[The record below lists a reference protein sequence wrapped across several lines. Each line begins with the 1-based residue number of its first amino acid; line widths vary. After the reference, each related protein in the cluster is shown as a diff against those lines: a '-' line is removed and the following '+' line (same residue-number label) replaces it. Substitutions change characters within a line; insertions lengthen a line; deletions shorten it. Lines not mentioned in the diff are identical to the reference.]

1 MPKPLRVLIV
11 EDSEDDMF
19 FALQELKRGDYQPEF
34 ERVETLG
41 NLSTALDRQVWD
53 LILSDHSLPGFTSLH
68 ALELLK
74 NRQYDIPFIILS
86 GVIGEEVAV
95 QAMKAGANDYVMKN
109 ALGRLVP
116 SIDRELR
123 EASSRRVR
131 RQAEKALRRSQYDLN
146 DFFENAPIAMH
157 WAGPDGTILRV
168 NWAGLALLGY
178 GQHEY
183 LGHSISEF
191 FIDKEAAG
199 EILQK
204 LQSGK
209 SLLDYEAQF
218 RAANGDVKDVRI
230 NANGL
235 FEEGKFIRSRWFLSD
250 VTDRKQ
256 FEKTSAY
263 LGAIV
268 ESSDDAVIGTDLEGV
283 IQSWNSGAARMYGY
297 SAAEAKGKSMRI
309 LVPEASPENPGELIQ
324 QMLDGK
330 LVDHHESIRIRQD
343 GRTLP
348 VSITLSP
355 IKDSQQNI
363 IGISAIERD
372 ITERR
377 QEEEERLYLID
388 ELSRALANVKTL
400 RGLLP
405 ICGTCKRVRD
415 DHGYWNKLESYIA
428 DHTMAEI
435 SHGICPE
442 CQAQFE
448 SHQNELA
455 AK

>member
-1 MPKPLRVLIV
+1 
-11 EDSEDDMF
+11 MF
-19 FALQELKRGDYQPEF
+19 FALQELRRGDFHPEF
-34 ERVETLG
+34 ERVETLAS
-41 NLSTALDRQVWD
+41 LSSALDREAWD

-68 ALELLK
+68 VLELLK
-74 NRQYDIPFIILS
+74 SRQYDIPFIILS
-86 GVIGEEVAV
+86 GVIGEDVAV

-168 NWAGLALLGY
+168 NWAGLEMLGY

-183 LGHSISEF
+183 LGHMPCLDF
-191 FIDKEAAG
+191 VDKNAG
-199 EILQK
+199 EELLRQLQG
-204 LQSGK
+204 GK
-209 SLLDYEAQF
+209 PLLDHEAQL
-218 RAANGDVKDVRI
+218 RCKNGTVKHVRI
-230 NANGL
+230 NANAL
-235 FEEGKFIRSRWFLSD
+235 FDEGKFIRSRWFITD
-250 VTDRKQ
+250 VTERKQ
-256 FEKTSAY
+256 HEKTSAY

-268 ESSDDAVIGTDLEGV
+268 ESSEDAIIGTDLDGN
-283 IQSWNSGAARMYGY
+283 IQSWNTGAARMYGY
-297 SAAEAKGKSMRI
+297 PAAEAKGRSMRI
-309 LVPEASPENPGELIQ
+309 LIPEASPEDPKEMIREI
-324 QMLDGK
+324 LDGK
-330 LVDHHESIRIRQD
+330 PVDHHESIRLRKD
-343 GRTLP
+343 GQTLP

-355 IKDSQQNI
+355 IKDIKGKI

-372 ITERR
+372 ITDRR

-405 ICGTCKRVRD
+405 MCATCKRIRD
-415 DHGYWNKLESYIA
+415 DRGYWNKLESYITE
-428 DHTMAEI
+428 HTMAELT
-435 SHGICPE
+435 HGICPE
-442 CQAQFE
+442 CKAQFE
-448 SHQNELA
+448 SQHEKDMAL
-455 AK
+455 K